1 MPSLAAFP
9 CSSLTEKRLMIN
21 KDYILRIAE
30 RFGKE
35 LAILLHLRERSQ
47 FEEALIHMDNLYLNS
62 LGLTIG
68 FVNSISEEVLLTL
81 ISTLGAMDSEKC
93 LWVAL
98 LLKTEG
104 DIYDDQGKSDE
115 AYYRYVKSLYFSIEV
130 VLHTTNLDGLTILN
144 EIEDMLNILE
154 EYELPLKTKNQL
166 FRYYERL
173 GNYDKAEDAL
183 FDIAEMKNDNFNML
197 ASGTTFYERLL
208 SKSNADLAAG
218 NFSRE
223 EAKEGLSELQRKYE

>member
-1 MPSLAAFP
+1 MV
-9 CSSLTEKRLMIN
+9 N

-30 RFGKE
+30 RFGRE
-35 LAILLHLRERSQ
+35 LAILLHLRERNQ
-47 FEEALIHMDNLYLNS
+47 FEEALIRIDDLYLNS

-81 ISTLGAMDSEKC
+81 ISTLGTLDSEKC
-93 LWVAL
+93 LWVAM

-104 DIYDDQGKSDE
+104 DIYDDQGKNDE
-115 AYYRYVKSLYFSIEV
+115 AYYRYVKSLYFYIEV
-130 VLHTTNLDGLTILN
+130 VLHTTNLDGLDMMK
-144 EIEDMLNILE
+144 EIEDILNILE

-166 FRYYERL
+166 FRYYERM
-173 GNYDKAEDAL
+173 GHYDKAEDLL
-183 FDIAEMKNDNFNML
+183 FEIAEAKADNFNML
-197 ASGTTFYERLL
+197 IPGTTFYERLQ

-223 EAKEGLSELQRKYE
+223 EAKEGLAELQERYE

>member
-1 MPSLAAFP
+1 
-9 CSSLTEKRLMIN
+9 MIN

-47 FEEALIHMDNLYLNS
+47 FEEALIHMDDLYLNS

>member
-47 FEEALIHMDNLYLNS
+47 FEEALIHMDDLYLNS